1 MGLKRIVFVSDGCFS
16 CSFGNWMIFR
26 EEIVNEPDGMEMPL
40 DFSESLIG
48 LIFLSFEK
56 WFISVELDCV
66 LPMNGSIWSIDW
78 LESDKDAKVKI
89 INY

>member
-1 MGLKRIVFVSDGCFS
+1 
-16 CSFGNWMIFR
+16 MIFR

-56 WFISVELDCV
+56 
-66 LPMNGSIWSIDW
+66 
-78 LESDKDAKVKI
+78 
-89 INY
+89 